1 MYRGLA
7 SIIAL
12 VATGWLILLIAAP
25 SLPAVLAGILYAA
38 GSLICHQI
46 PERSFHLD
54 AFQLPVC
61 ARCLGLYAGGAV
73 GSLGA
78 ALTLGRRYAPWP
90 PVRKDLVYAATALAA
105 LPTIATVVLEW
116 IAGWA
121 VSNTAR
127 ATAGL
132 PLGFVVAFV
141 VFGMGAKDDERR
153 TKNEVHYGECTP
165 RRPIGPGQPPSTHI

>member
-1 MYRGLA
+1 M
-7 SIIAL
+7 IAL
-12 VATGWLILLIAAP
+12 LAVGWLTLLIAAP
-25 SLPAVLAGILYAA
+25 RLPVVLAAVLYAA

-78 ALTLGRRYAPWP
+78 ALAGMGRTCAPSRSL
-90 PVRKDLVYAATALAA
+90 RKGLLYAATLLAA
-105 LPTIATVVLEW
+105 LPTVASVVVEW
-116 IAGWA
+116 IAGWP
-121 VSNTAR
+121 VSNVAR

-132 PLGFVVAFV
+132 PLGFVLGLV
-141 VFGMGAKDDERR
+141 VIGMGTRDEERR
-153 TKNEVHYGECTP
+153 TKNVAK
-165 RRPIGPGQPPSTHI
+165 PPDSAVLRS

>member
-1 MYRGLA
+1 VHRRLA

-12 VATGWLILLIAAP
+12 VATGWVILVIAAP
-25 SLPAVLAGILYAA
+25 RLPVVLAGILYAA

-78 ALTLGRRYAPWP
+78 ALTLGRSCAPWP
-90 PVRKDLVYAATALAA
+90 LVRKDLLYAATVLAV
-105 LPTIATVVLEW
+105 LPTVATVVLEW
-116 IAGWA
+116 IAGWP

-132 PLGFVVAFV
+132 PLGFVLAFAV
-141 VFGMGAKDDERR
+141 VRIGTKDEERR
-153 TKNEVHYGECTP
+153 MKNEVHYGECTP